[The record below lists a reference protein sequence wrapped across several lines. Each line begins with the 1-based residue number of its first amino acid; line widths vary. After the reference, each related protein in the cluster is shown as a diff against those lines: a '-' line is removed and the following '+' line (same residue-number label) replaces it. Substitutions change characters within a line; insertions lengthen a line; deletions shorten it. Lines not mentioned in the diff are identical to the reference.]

1 MKIYLGLIAAAALTL
16 TACGDNKPAQP
27 AESASTAAT
36 AVASE
41 TAPASEAAASEAAS
55 AASEAAP
62 AAPAAHATE
71 AAPAAASTAA
81 AAPAAAGGECE
92 AVIVS
97 DDAMKFDP
105 KEIQVKSSC
114 KQYKITLKH
123 EGKMP
128 KSAMGHNVVVSKAAD
143 KDGILADGQ
152 TAGEANNYVKA
163 GDERVIAHTKL
174 LSGGEQDSVT
184 FDVSKLAKGEA
195 YEYYC
200 SFPGHYATMNG
211 KLTLVD

>member
-27 AESASTAAT
+27 AEQTASTAVA
-36 AVASE
+36 ASE
-41 TAPASEAAASEAAS
+41 TVASTPAASEAAS
-55 AASEAAP
+55 APAASEAAP
-62 AAPAAHATE
+62 AAASE
-71 AAPAAASTAA
+71 AAPAAASPAA
-81 AAPAAAGGECE
+81 DAPAAAAGGECE

-105 KEIQVKSSC
+105 KEIQVKPSC

-128 KSAMGHNVVVSKAAD
+128 KSAMGHNVVLSKSAD
-143 KDGILADGQ
+143 KDGVLADGQ

-163 GDERVIAHTKL
+163 GDERVVAHTKL

>member
-27 AESASTAAT
+27 AESASPATTAA
-36 AVASE
+36 ASE
-41 TAPASEAAASEAAS
+41 TAAASMAAASDAAS
-55 AASEAAP
+55 APTAASG
-62 AAPAAHATE
+62 

-128 KSAMGHNVVVSKAAD
+128 KSAMGHNVVLSKAAD
-143 KDGILADGQ
+143 KDGVLADGQ
-152 TAGEANNYVKA
+152 TAGEASNYVKA

>member
-27 AESASTAAT
+27 AESASTAAP

-41 TAPASEAAASEAAS
+41 TAPASEAAASAAS

-62 AAPAAHATE
+62 AAPASE

>member
-41 TAPASEAAASEAAS
+41 AAPASEAAASEAAS
-55 AASEAAP
+55 AASGAAP
-62 AAPAAHATE
+62 AAPASE
-71 AAPAAASTAA
+71 AAPAAASPAA

>member
-27 AESASTAAT
+27 AESASPAAT
-36 AVASE
+36 
-41 TAPASEAAASEAAS
+41 AS
-55 AASEAAP
+55 AASEAATSAP
-62 AAPAAHATE
+62 AASEAAPASETAAPAASK
-71 AAPAAASTAA
+71 AAPAAASAETAA
-81 AAPAAAGGECE
+81 PAKAAAGGECE

-128 KSAMGHNVVVSKAAD
+128 KSAMGHNVVLSKAAD

-174 LSGGEQDSVT
+174 LNGGEQDSVT

>member
-27 AESASTAAT
+27 AESASPAAT
-36 AVASE
+36 AAASE
-41 TAPASEAAASEAAS
+41 TAAASMAAASEAAS
-55 AASEAAP
+55 AP
-62 AAPAAHATE
+62 AAASE

-128 KSAMGHNVVVSKAAD
+128 KSAMGHNVVLSKAAD
-143 KDGILADGQ
+143 KDDVLADGQ

-174 LSGGEQDSVT
+174 LNGGEQDSVT

>member
-27 AESASTAAT
+27 AESASPAAT
-36 AVASE
+36 AAASE
-41 TAPASEAAASEAAS
+41 TAAASMAAASEAAS
-55 AASEAAP
+55 AP
-62 AAPAAHATE
+62 AASAATAASG

-128 KSAMGHNVVVSKAAD
+128 KSAMGHNVVLSKAAD
-143 KDGILADGQ
+143 KDGVLADGQ

-174 LSGGEQDSVT
+174 LNGGEQDSVT

>member
-27 AESASTAAT
+27 AEQTASTA
-36 AVASE
+36 V
-41 TAPASEAAASEAAS
+41 AASEAVAS
-55 AASEAAP
+55 MPAASEAAP
-62 AAPAAHATE
+62 AAASE
-71 AAPAAASTAA
+71 AAPAAASPAA
-81 AAPAAAGGECE
+81 DAPVAAAGGECE

-128 KSAMGHNVVVSKAAD
+128 KSAMGHNVVLSKSAD
-143 KDGILADGQ
+143 KDGVLADGQ

-163 GDERVIAHTKL
+163 GDERVVAHTKL

>member
-27 AESASTAAT
+27 AESASPAAT
-36 AVASE
+36 AAASE
-41 TAPASEAAASEAAS
+41 TAAASMAAASEAAS
-55 AASEAAP
+55 APTAASG
-62 AAPAAHATE
+62 

-174 LSGGEQDSVT
+174 LNGGEQDSVT

>member
-27 AESASTAAT
+27 AESASPAAT
-36 AVASE
+36 AAASE
-41 TAPASEAAASEAAS
+41 TAAASMAAASEAAS
-55 AASEAAP
+55 ASAPTAASG
-62 AAPAAHATE
+62 

-128 KSAMGHNVVVSKAAD
+128 KSAMGHNVVVSKSAD

>member
-1 MKIYLGLIAAAALTL
+1 M
-16 TACGDNKPAQP
+16 
-27 AESASTAAT
+27 
-36 AVASE
+36 
-41 TAPASEAAASEAAS
+41 
-55 AASEAAP
+55 
-62 AAPAAHATE
+62 
-71 AAPAAASTAA
+71 
-81 AAPAAAGGECE
+81 
-92 AVIVS
+92 IVS

-128 KSAMGHNVVVSKAAD
+128 KSAMGHNVVLSKAAD

>member
-27 AESASTAAT
+27 AESASPAAT
-36 AVASE
+36 AAASE
-41 TAPASEAAASEAAS
+41 TAAASMAAASEAAS
-55 AASEAAP
+55 AP
-62 AAPAAHATE
+62 AAASE

-81 AAPAAAGGECE
+81 ATPAAAGGECE
-92 AVIVS
+92 TVIVS

-128 KSAMGHNVVVSKAAD
+128 KSAMGHNVVLSKAAD
-143 KDGILADGQ
+143 KDGVLADGQ

>member
-27 AESASTAAT
+27 AESASPAAT
-36 AVASE
+36 AAASE
-41 TAPASEAAASEAAS
+41 TAAASMAAASEAAS
-55 AASEAAP
+55 ASAPTAASG
-62 AAPAAHATE
+62 

>member
-27 AESASTAAT
+27 AESASPAAT
-36 AVASE
+36 
-41 TAPASEAAASEAAS
+41 AAASEAAS
-55 AASEAAP
+55 AP
-62 AAPAAHATE
+62 AASAPTAASG

-128 KSAMGHNVVVSKAAD
+128 KSAMGHNVVVSKSAD

>member
-27 AESASTAAT
+27 AESASPAAT
-36 AVASE
+36 AAASE
-41 TAPASEAAASEAAS
+41 TAAASMAAASEAAS
-55 AASEAAP
+55 APTAASG
-62 AAPAAHATE
+62 

-128 KSAMGHNVVVSKAAD
+128 KSAMGHNVVLSKAAD
-143 KDGILADGQ
+143 KDGVLADGQ

-174 LSGGEQDSVT
+174 LNGGEQDSVT

>member
-27 AESASTAAT
+27 AESASPAAT
-36 AVASE
+36 A
-41 TAPASEAAASEAAS
+41 PAASEAATS
-55 AASEAAP
+55 APAVSEAAP
-62 AAPAAHATE
+62 ASET
-71 AAPAAASTAA
+71 AAPAASGAAPAPASATTAA
-81 AAPAAAGGECE
+81 PAEAAAGGECE

-128 KSAMGHNVVVSKAAD
+128 KSAMGHNVVLSKSAD
-143 KDGILADGQ
+143 KDGVLADGQ

-174 LSGGEQDSVT
+174 LNGGEQDSVT

>member
-27 AESASTAAT
+27 AESASPAAT
-36 AVASE
+36 AAASE
-41 TAPASEAAASEAAS
+41 TAAASMAAASAPAAS
-55 AASEAAP
+55 AP
-62 AAPAAHATE
+62 AAASE

-81 AAPAAAGGECE
+81 ATPAAAGGECE

-152 TAGEANNYVKA
+152 AAGEANNYVKA

>member
-27 AESASTAAT
+27 AESASPATTAA
-36 AVASE
+36 ASE
-41 TAPASEAAASEAAS
+41 TAAASMAAASDAAS
-55 AASEAAP
+55 APTAASG
-62 AAPAAHATE
+62 

-128 KSAMGHNVVVSKAAD
+128 KSAMGHNVVVSKSAD

>member
-27 AESASTAAT
+27 AESASPAAT
-36 AVASE
+36 SM
-41 TAPASEAAASEAAS
+41 
-55 AASEAAP
+55 ASEAAP
-62 AAPAAHATE
+62 ASET
-71 AAPAAASTAA
+71 AAPAASGAAPAPASATTAA
-81 AAPAAAGGECE
+81 PAEAAAGGECE

-128 KSAMGHNVVVSKAAD
+128 KSAMGHNVVLSKAAD

>member
-27 AESASTAAT
+27 AESASPAAT
-36 AVASE
+36 AAASE
-41 TAPASEAAASEAAS
+41 TAAASMA

-62 AAPAAHATE
+62 AASAPTAASG

-128 KSAMGHNVVVSKAAD
+128 KSAMGHNVVLSKAAD
-143 KDGILADGQ
+143 KDGVLADGQ

-174 LSGGEQDSVT
+174 LNGGEQDSVT

>member
-41 TAPASEAAASEAAS
+41 ATSASEAAASEAAP

-62 AAPAAHATE
+62 AAPASE
-71 AAPAAASTAA
+71 AAPAASST
-81 AAPAAAGGECE
+81 AAAGGECE

>member
-27 AESASTAAT
+27 AESASPAAT
-36 AVASE
+36 A
-41 TAPASEAAASEAAS
+41 PAASEAATS
-55 AASEAAP
+55 APAASEAAP
-62 AAPAAHATE
+62 ASETAAPAASK
-71 AAPAAASTAA
+71 AAPAAASAETAA
-81 AAPAAAGGECE
+81 PAKAAAGGECE

-128 KSAMGHNVVVSKAAD
+128 KSAMGHNVVLSKAAD
-143 KDGILADGQ
+143 KDGVLADGQ

-174 LSGGEQDSVT
+174 LNGGEQDSVT

>member
-1 MKIYLGLIAAAALTL
+1 M
-16 TACGDNKPAQP
+16 
-27 AESASTAAT
+27 
-36 AVASE
+36 
-41 TAPASEAAASEAAS
+41 AAASEAAS
-55 AASEAAP
+55 AP
-62 AAPAAHATE
+62 AASAPTAASG

-128 KSAMGHNVVVSKAAD
+128 KISHG
-143 KDGILADGQ
+143 
-152 TAGEANNYVKA
+152 
-163 GDERVIAHTKL
+163 
-174 LSGGEQDSVT
+174 
-184 FDVSKLAKGEA
+184 
-195 YEYYC
+195 
-200 SFPGHYATMNG
+200 P
-211 KLTLVD
+211 

>member
-27 AESASTAAT
+27 AEQTASTAVAASE
-36 AVASE
+36 AVASM
-41 TAPASEAAASEAAS
+41 PAASEAAS
-55 AASEAAP
+55 APAASEAAP
-62 AAPAAHATE
+62 AAASE
-71 AAPAAASTAA
+71 AAPAAASPAA
-81 AAPAAAGGECE
+81 DAPAAAAGGECE

-128 KSAMGHNVVVSKAAD
+128 KSAMGHNVVLSKSAD
-143 KDGILADGQ
+143 KDGVLADGQ

-174 LSGGEQDSVT
+174 LNGGEQDSVT

>member
-27 AESASTAAT
+27 AESASPATTAA
-36 AVASE
+36 ASE
-41 TAPASEAAASEAAS
+41 TAAASMAAASDAAS
-55 AASEAAP
+55 APTAASG
-62 AAPAAHATE
+62 

-128 KSAMGHNVVVSKAAD
+128 KSAMGHNVVLSKAAD
-143 KDGILADGQ
+143 KDGVLADGQ

>member
-27 AESASTAAT
+27 AEQAASTAVAASE
-36 AVASE
+36 AVASM
-41 TAPASEAAASEAAS
+41 PAASEAAS
-55 AASEAAP
+55 APAASEAAP
-62 AAPAAHATE
+62 AAASPAAD
-71 AAPAAASTAA
+71 APV
-81 AAPAAAGGECE
+81 AAAGGECE

-128 KSAMGHNVVVSKAAD
+128 KSAMGHNVVLSKSAD
-143 KDGILADGQ
+143 KDGVLADGQ

-163 GDERVIAHTKL
+163 GDERVVAHTKL

-184 FDVSKLAKGEA
+184 FDVSKLAKGEV

>member
-27 AESASTAAT
+27 AEQTASTAVA
-36 AVASE
+36 ASE
-41 TAPASEAAASEAAS
+41 TVASTPAASEAAS
-55 AASEAAP
+55 APAASEAAP
-62 AAPAAHATE
+62 AAASE
-71 AAPAAASTAA
+71 AAPAAASPAA
-81 AAPAAAGGECE
+81 DAPAAAAGGECE

-128 KSAMGHNVVVSKAAD
+128 KSAMGHNVVVSKSAD

>member
-27 AESASTAAT
+27 AEQTASTAVA
-36 AVASE
+36 ASE
-41 TAPASEAAASEAAS
+41 TVASTPAASEAAS
-55 AASEAAP
+55 APAASEAAP
-62 AAPAAHATE
+62 AAASE
-71 AAPAAASTAA
+71 AAPAAASPTAD
-81 AAPAAAGGECE
+81 APAAAAGGECE

-128 KSAMGHNVVVSKAAD
+128 KSAMGHNVVLSKSAD
-143 KDGILADGQ
+143 KDGVLADGQ

-163 GDERVIAHTKL
+163 GDERVVAHTKL

>member
-1 MKIYLGLIAAAALTL
+1 M
-16 TACGDNKPAQP
+16 
-27 AESASTAAT
+27 
-36 AVASE
+36 
-41 TAPASEAAASEAAS
+41 
-55 AASEAAP
+55 
-62 AAPAAHATE
+62 
-71 AAPAAASTAA
+71 
-81 AAPAAAGGECE
+81 
-92 AVIVS
+92 IVS

-128 KSAMGHNVVVSKAAD
+128 KSAMGHNVVLSKAAD
-143 KDGILADGQ
+143 KDGVLADGQ

-174 LSGGEQDSVT
+174 LNGGEQDSVT